1 MTIVEDIT
9 FRRAAAADLPA
20 VRTLLDRC
28 RLPTADLQ
36 PAHLEQFFVARA
48 GDRLAGVV
56 GIEGLGTLGLL
67 RSLAVAPDLRGRQLG
82 RRLWEYACAEARRRG
97 IQQLYL
103 LTTTA
108 EGLFAKWGFA
118 RVARDA
124 VPDAVRA
131 TAEYATLCPSSAVV
145 MRVDVAP

>member
-9 FRRAAAADLPA
+9 FGRAAAADLTA
-20 VRTLLDRC
+20 VRALLDRGG
-28 RLPTADLQ
+28 LPTADLQ

-67 RSLAVAPDLRGRQLG
+67 RSLAVAPELRGRQLG
-82 RRLWEYACAEARRRG
+82 HRLWAHARAEARRRG

-108 EGLFAKWGFA
+108 EPLFAKWGFV
-118 RVARDA
+118 RVAREV
-124 VPDAVRA
+124 VPDAVRT
-131 TAEYATLCPSSAVV
+131 TAEYAALCPSSAVV
-145 MRVDVAP
+145 MRLDLAP